1 MIMKRLISLIGVCIL
16 LICTP
21 CKAEIT
27 PQLMMEWSRQPAN
40 IQDYVIRQNTNI
52 YVVDQLPWTSVD
64 LVETYAYTTMNDGSI
79 DIYIKRGCEFSLTHE
94 LGHVLSNTDVFYGKC
109 YQPEFIYIWNVEKY
123 NNVLLVGQGEND
135 VREYF
140 AEAYNQY
147 INFPQI
153 LYKSCP
159 LTYNYMKGVIK
170 CQH

>member
-1 MIMKRLISLIGVCIL
+1 MKRIITLTLACIL
-16 LICTP
+16 LLTVQAR
-21 CKAEIT
+21 AEIT
-27 PQLMMEWSRQPAN
+27 PQLMMEWSRQPSN
-40 IQDYVIRQNTNI
+40 VQDFVIRQNTNI
-52 YVVDQLPWTSVD
+52 YVVDQLPWTSTD
-64 LVETYAYTTMNDGSI
+64 LVETYAYTTMNDESI

-109 YQPEFIYIWNVEKY
+109 YQPEFIYIWNAEKY

-170 CQH
+170 CKH